1 MTQTESTPAD
11 RGFAGPE
18 HVETVV
24 IGGGQAGLATSYHLA
39 RQGRAHVVLEGSERV
54 GDVWRQR
61 FDSLRLFSPAGY
73 DALPG
78 MPFPLPRWEFPTGA
92 EMADYLEAYATTFA
106 LPVRTG
112 VSVDSVSR
120 EGGHYVVTSGH
131 RRFEAANVVIASGTW
146 QSPVVPEFADRLDP
160 RIRQMHSAEY
170 RNPSQLQPGP
180 VLLVGCSHSGP
191 DLAVELAPTHRVH
204 LSGPIQGE
212 IPFRIDSR
220 TAHLMLPILWFVAN
234 HVLTMRTPLGRKV
247 AGHVRSGGGP
257 LIRVKRSDIE
267 AAGVDYTPERTV
279 GVQDGKP
286 VLGDGRVLD
295 VANVVWCTGFGKDTD
310 WIQVP
315 IGEDRWPTQ
324 TRGVVADAPGLYFVG
339 LPFLQG
345 FYSMLIGGVGRDAGF
360 VARHIAR
367 RTSGAATATAP
378 APIAAGSGGTAR

>member
-1 MTQTESTPAD
+1 MTRTEATPAD
-11 RGFAGPE
+11 LGFAPPE

-39 RQGRAHVVLEGSERV
+39 RRGRPHVVLEGSERV

-61 FDSLRLFSPAGY
+61 FDSLRLFSPARY
-73 DALPG
+73 DGLPG
-78 MPFPLPRWEFPTGA
+78 MPFPLPGWEFPTGR
-92 EMADYLEAYATTFA
+92 EMADYLESYAATFA

-112 VSVDSVSR
+112 ISVDGLSKHG
-120 EGGHYVVTSGH
+120 EHYVVTSGH
-131 RRFEAANVVIASGTW
+131 RRFEAANVVVASGTW
-146 QSPVVPEFADRLDP
+146 QSPMVPGFADELDP
-160 RIRQMHSAEY
+160 GIRQMHSAEY

-191 DLAVELAPTHRVH
+191 DLAVELAPTHPVH
-204 LSGPIQGE
+204 LSGPIEGE

-220 TAHLMLPILWFVAN
+220 MAHLMLPVLWFVAN

-257 LIRVKRSDIE
+257 LIRVQRSDIE

-279 GVQDGKP
+279 GVRDGRP

-324 TRGVVADAPGLYFVG
+324 SRGVVPDAPGLYFVG

-360 VARHIAR
+360 VARHIDR
-367 RTSGAATATAP
+367 RTGSAP
-378 APIAAGSGGTAR
+378 ATTGPAPVAAA

>member
-1 MTQTESTPAD
+1 MTRTESTPAD

-18 HVETVV
+18 HVESVV

-191 DLAVELAPTHRVH
+191 DLAVELAPTHPVH

-220 TAHLMLPILWFVAN
+220 IAHLMLPILWFVAN

-247 AGHVRSGGGP
+247 AGRVRSGGGP
-257 LIRVKRSDIE
+257 LIRVKRSNIE

-295 VANVVWCTGFGKDTD
+295 VTNVVWCTGFGKDTD

-324 TRGVVADAPGLYFVG
+324 TRGVVTDAPGLYFVG

-367 RTSGAATATAP
+367 RMSASSAATAP
-378 APIAAGSGGTAR
+378 EPIAAGSGGTAR